1 MESIGEKLRH
11 TRETKKLT
19 IKTVAQ
25 DTNMAPTYIE
35 ALEEE
40 DFDKFPGETYIVGF
54 LKTYSE
60 YLKLNPDDMVMQ
72 YKNYKIGESA
82 TPLEELTRPT
92 KSQFVINIIS
102 FYERYRN
109 MVFFGGVALLSLLI
123 IWGLWMVN
131 RSDVKISESD
141 SVSKIRK
148 NYQESQ
154 NSNIKN
160 IKSLQLSN
168 DKGFTLV
175 YQGEAVQFL
184 VDTKE
189 VVFLL
194 KEIRDNKVTVN
205 FLNNDK
211 DILMEID
218 KQVAV
223 TLNGCPREVLITLK
237 GLTESRAKVMIE
249 LGRDLKAEI
258 NAAAAA
264 NTENTGVKPLTE
276 GDNTKVIA
284 QSNKNL
290 KIVFEVKFIQRS
302 FIEIYLDGNRKQR
315 GFMPAGSVERWE
327 ASEYIQIKIGNAG
340 GIQSTINGKE
350 FVFGK
355 PGQVANK
362 IITWKKDVTN
372 PNIYHIDV
380 KDW

>member
-1 MESIGEKLRH
+1 VESIGEKLRH

-40 DFDKFPGETYIVGF
+40 DFDRFPGETYVIGF

-92 KSQFVINIIS
+92 KSQFIINLIS

-109 MVFFGGVALLSLLI
+109 IVFFGGVTLVSLLI
-123 IWGLWMVN
+123 IWGLWMLN
-131 RSDVKISESD
+131 RSNVNISESD

-148 NYQESQ
+148 SYEESQ

-160 IKSLQLSN
+160 IKPLQLSN
-168 DKGFTLV
+168 EKGFTLV
-175 YQGEAVQFL
+175 YQGEAIQFL

-194 KEIRDNKVTVN
+194 KEIKDNKVTVN

-211 DILMEID
+211 DIVMEID
-218 KQVAV
+218 KQIPV

-237 GLTESRAKVMIE
+237 GLTESRAKIMIE
-249 LGRDLKAEI
+249 LGRDLKAEM
-258 NAAAAA
+258 NATSAA
-264 NTENTGVKPLTE
+264 TENTSVKPLNE

-284 QSNKNL
+284 QSNKSL
-290 KIVFEVKFIQRS
+290 KIVFEVKFLQKS

-350 FVFGK
+350 YVFGK